1 MPIAAARVA
10 SRPAMLMVWTAIAA
24 AEEAGFNDWYNREHL
39 RERIGLPGFIR
50 GRRYQAESGGTGYL
64 ALYEISEASALQSE
78 PYLRL
83 KQSRDLR
90 SLHFVPLFRNTI
102 KATCDVVLQAG
113 VGEGAW
119 LALLPVRHG
128 HKAVDALRVLFD
140 SLVQQSGIMAASL
153 GVSNQGARAAS
164 AGHDLR
170 PGDRHA
176 ESVVLV
182 EAATRQGA
190 ELAGDALARFDWQA
204 HGASPDLVEQPC
216 LFRSLYTL
224 HAHCL
229 QPDMKDVKP

>member
-1 MPIAAARVA
+1 MVLAAASDA

-50 GRRYQAESGGTGYL
+50 GRRFQAESGGTGYL
-64 ALYEISEASALQSE
+64 ALYEMKDASALQSE

-83 KQSRDLR
+83 KRSRDPR

-113 VGEGAW
+113 AGEGAW
-119 LALLPVRHG
+119 LALLPVRQG
-128 HKAVDALRVLFD
+128 RKAMAALRILFD
-140 SLVQQSGIMAASL
+140 SLLQQSGIMAASL

-164 AGHDLR
+164 ASHDLR
-170 PGDRHA
+170 PEDRHA

-182 EAATRQGA
+182 EAATRTGA
-190 ELAGDALARFDWQA
+190 ERAAATLATFDWQA

-216 LFRSLYTL
+216 LFRCLYTL
-224 HAHCL
+224 HAHCM
-229 QPDMKDVKP
+229 QSDMKEIKP